1 MKLTIIRDDATVYK
15 DGEGI
20 SGLDVSY
27 VPSNVHALQWNGV
40 KGWVEFC
47 MDDNFFKPE
56 NQIIDELPTWAETAA
71 QQWDTVKA
79 VQLAAQLAPS
89 DQVVPFYM

>member
-1 MKLTIIRDDATVYK
+1 MKLTIIRDDAAVYK

-47 MDDNFFKPE
+47 TDDNFVKPE
-56 NQIIDELPTWAETAA
+56 NQIIDVLPTWAETAV

-79 VQLAAQLAPS
+79 MQLAVQLASS